1 MSEYLMEMVGYNVEG
16 TAEWRRRK
24 AEEFPQDTRN
34 LEASEQ
40 LERLAAEIG
49 ELEGSE
55 IETQI
60 SELQEQISDP
70 DIWISFGEDVS
81 SELRSI
87 GFNNGCSN
95 ATEFLKWYRDLLKE
109 KLLLKT
115 VERQKSLESRV
126 RRKAGRRRHAIY
138 KSRDRS
144 THYNNHGEYMLAD
157 SNNYVVLGSNYDASL
172 GEIEEYLRD
181 VPLYGR
187 AS

>member
-1 MSEYLMEMVGYNVEG
+1 MSEYLMEMVGYSVER
-16 TAEWRRRK
+16 TAEWRRQK
-24 AEEFPQDTRN
+24 AEEFPEDTRN
-34 LEASEQ
+34 LEAAEQ
-40 LERLAAEIG
+40 LEKLAAEIR

-60 SELQEQISDP
+60 SELSEQISDP
-70 DIWISFGEDVS
+70 DIWISFTEDVA

-87 GFNNGCSN
+87 GFHNSSN
-95 ATEFLKWYRDLLKE
+95 ATQFLEWYRE
-109 KLLLKT
+109 LLLKS
-115 VERQKSLESRV
+115 VKDKKSLESRV
-126 RRKAGRRRHAIY
+126 RRKAGRRGHTIC

-157 SNNYVVLGSNYDASL
+157 SNNCVVLGTNYDASL